1 MPRIRQELICL
12 GGIEMSSEIEN
23 LSRFFVP
30 LGLSVVGLSGSFTQT
45 NLSPKYLETFQNLVG
60 DGKVYTP
67 KKALTYLR
75 RILKQNGYLLEY
87 YQFGKNREYRYIIVK
102 EED

>member
-1 MPRIRQELICL
+1 MLRIGRELICL
-12 GGIEMSSEIEN
+12 EGIEMSSEIEN

-30 LGLSVVGLSGSFTQT
+30 LGLVGLSGSFTQT

-87 YQFGKNREYRYIIVK
+87 YQFGKNREYRYTIVK
-102 EED
+102 EES